1 MTDEFDMI
9 EIENDWIVRCNKIGM
24 SRNDVVELLN
34 IYKKE
39 NEQLKK
45 ELHIYDECET
55 ISIENSLQLSDEI
68 LELKK
73 ENEQFKKLNIPIEEI
88 KEIVMDYKGRIIG
101 VYYND

>member
-34 IYKKE
+34 IYEKE

-45 ELHIYDECET
+45 GIVDCVFGDED
-55 ISIENSLQLSDEI
+55 LQLFAERMG
-68 LELKK
+68 L
-73 ENEQFKKLNIPIEEI
+73 IE
-88 KEIVMDYKGRIIG
+88 
-101 VYYND
+101 

>member
-39 NEQLKK
+39 NEQLKS
-45 ELHIYDECET
+45 ELR
-55 ISIENSLQLSDEI
+55 NLRRLAN
-68 LELKK
+68 ELYM
-73 ENEQFKKLNIPIEEI
+73 EGSE
-88 KEIVMDYKGRIIG
+88 
-101 VYYND
+101 